1 MEQMNTFLLVDDYE
15 DCTIG
20 IITTKM
26 SYEEFEKEIYEAK
39 KKVWEDED
47 DDYDDYYLKV
57 FDNMWEKDLKFEVSY
72 INRKIYI

>member
-1 MEQMNTFLLVDDYE
+1 MEQMNTFLLVDNYE

-39 KKVWEDED
+39 MKVCEE

-57 FDNMWEKDLKFEVSY
+57 FDNMWKKDLKFEVNY